1 MDDVEKGKKI
11 FIQKCSQ
18 CHMVEKDG
26 KRKTEP
32 NFGGLFGCRTG
43 QAAGF
48 SSDANKNKRVIRS
61 KSTLMEYLENPK
73 KYIPGTKKIFAGMK
87 KQNEKADLI
96 AYLKKT
102 NFFMKYCCSSCNGI
116 FIPRETR
123 CPRSLLESSG
133 YVPARPS
140 SAYVTSLHKWSVS
153 ASVAKPKCHWKG
165 QGPISG
171 FGQVGDSDASA
182 SE

>member
-48 SSDANKNKRVIRS
+48 SYQMQTRTKVKLTGVIRS

-102 NFFMKYCCSSCNGI
+102 NFFMKYCCSS
-116 FIPRETR
+116 
-123 CPRSLLESSG
+123 
-133 YVPARPS
+133 
-140 SAYVTSLHKWSVS
+140 
-153 ASVAKPKCHWKG
+153 
-165 QGPISG
+165 
-171 FGQVGDSDASA
+171 
-182 SE
+182 